1 MKAARL
7 LLIAACMAGNYASA
21 QDLIVKKDGSVI
33 QAKVT
38 KVGTAEVEYKKW
50 TNQDGPQYS
59 IAIADILAINYKNG
73 EKETFENVG
82 TNSGNKPSQPAA
94 EAQTSVL
101 PIKPEDL
108 SPEAKAANDALL
120 AKYNAPAEFVVTK
133 DQYKEDLGKRKSFA
147 AIARLEVAQSSVLS
161 NDDVEVSIT
170 MGFLNKASKKA
181 PAEWSTQDWYEW
193 HGNPAI
199 RFSIRNKTRQT
210 IYVDLANTFYVTM
223 GQSSPYYVPSSTSTS
238 NSSSGGASVNLGAVA
253 SVVGI
258 GGAAGTLANGVNVGG
273 GSSSTTTS
281 TTYAQRIIAIAPLA
295 SVELSPQYLFCNE
308 AKTITKGLEYEA
320 MYSPYKYILRPWI
333 VFNPNSEEG
342 GILFGDHY
350 TYNAESSPIQM
361 SFYVAYD
368 TKESCT
374 NLKVLPTNLY
384 MKDLFGNFE
393 SAKYSNSKK
402 YWGKLNND
410 NVLSVKMHVHYTDA
424 EAFPKH

>member
-7 LLIAACMAGNYASA
+7 LLIAACMAGSYASA
-21 QDLIVKKDGSVI
+21 QDLIVKKDGTVI

-50 TNQDGPQYS
+50 SNQDGPQYS
-59 IAIADILAINYKNG
+59 IAIVDILAINYKNG

-82 TNSGNKPSQPAA
+82 TSGGNKPSQSVS
-94 EAQTSVL
+94 EGQTSVL

-120 AKYNAPAEFVVTK
+120 ARYNAPAEFVVTK
-133 DQYKEDLGKRKSFA
+133 DKYKEDWGKRKADA
-147 AIARLEVAQSSVLS
+147 AIACLGISSNSVLS
-161 NDDVEVSIT
+161 NEDVEVSIA

-181 PAEWSTQDWYEW
+181 PAEWSLQDLYQW
-193 HGNPAI
+193 HSNPAI

-210 IYVDLANTFYVTM
+210 VYVDLANTFYVTI
-223 GQSSPYYVPSSTSTS
+223 GQSFPYYIPSSTTTS
-238 NSSSGGASVNLGAVA
+238 NSSSGGASVNLGSVA
-253 SVVGI
+253 SVLGI

-281 TTYAQRIIAIAPLA
+281 TTYAQRVIAIAPSA
-295 SVELSPQYLFCNE
+295 SVDLSPKYFFGNE
-308 AKTITKGLEYEA
+308 AKTLTKGLIYA
-320 MYSPYKYILRPWI
+320 SSSYKYILRPWI
-333 VFNPNSEEG
+333 VFNPKSEEG
-342 GILFGDHY
+342 GIFFGDQY

-374 NLKVLPTNLY
+374 NLKVLPTNIY

-393 SAKYSNSKK
+393 GKTMNSR
-402 YWGKLNND
+402 GRLSND
-410 NVLSVKMHVHYTDA
+410 NVLSVQMHVLHIDA